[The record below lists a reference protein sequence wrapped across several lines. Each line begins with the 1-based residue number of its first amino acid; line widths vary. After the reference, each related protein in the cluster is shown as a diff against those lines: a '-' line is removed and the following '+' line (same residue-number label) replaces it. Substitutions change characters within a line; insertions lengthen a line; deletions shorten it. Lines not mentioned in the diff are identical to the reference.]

1 MQERKGKNGTAC
13 RVDHNASEKSW
24 GSNCPVAVAP
34 WVIVGVAKFLRMGLT
49 VSVDEF
55 VEMNYVAAAS
65 VAVDADANADSV
77 SRKPV
82 KSGQSAAQIGVTS
95 LLMVTKF
102 AKGE

>member
-1 MQERKGKNGTAC
+1 M
-13 RVDHNASEKSW
+13 
-24 GSNCPVAVAP
+24 
-34 WVIVGVAKFLRMGLT
+34 IVGVAKFLRMDLI
-49 VSVDEF
+49 VSGDEF

-82 KSGQSAAQIGVTS
+82 KSGQSAAQIGVT
-95 LLMVTKF
+95 LLPMVTKF